1 MNWLFFSIA
10 TALLWG
16 TAELF
21 YKKGAQPD
29 EKYSHLK
36 ISVWVGVVMGAHAIY
51 TLLTQDIGYNPANLL
66 IYLPVSLFYIFS
78 MTFSYFGMRFLEE
91 SISDPIENTAGVIC
105 VLLFAIFM
113 GDEFSAL
120 TWIAVA
126 VITLGVVGVSY
137 IENRGETPRKKLL
150 GKKLA
155 IVAFCMP
162 FVYALLD
169 AFGTF
174 LDDAFFLVEDIANA
188 PFVDVTEETIEA
200 VANPSYELPFAL
212 FALFMGDEF
221 SWLTW
226 LSVGVI
232 TVGVVGVSYL
242 ENHGETTRKK
252 NYGKALAIISFCMP
266 FVYALLDAFGTFLD
280 DAFFLIEDV
289 ASSPLV
295 DVTEETIEAVANTS
309 YELTFALFALCLFI
323 FMKSKKVKFGS
334 VPQHKDKILAAVF
347 ETAGQFTY
355 VYALGGVDA
364 VAAPI
369 LSSVCVVSL
378 LLSRIFLKEKLSWK
392 TYAFIAVVIV
402 GILLLAVSEEL

>member
-1 MNWLFFSIA
+1 MSWLFFSVA

-21 YKKGAQPD
+21 YKKGALPN

-36 ISVWVGVVMGAHAIY
+36 ICVWVGVVMGAHAIF
-51 TLLTQDIGYNPANLL
+51 TLLTQDIGYNPVNLL
-66 IYLPVSLFYIFS
+66 IYLPVSLFYIIS
-78 MTFSYFGMRFLEE
+78 MAFSYFGMRFLEE

-105 VLLFAIFM
+105 ALLFVIFLQ
-113 GDEFSAL
+113 EEISAL
-120 TWIAVA
+120 TWVA
-126 VITLGVVGVSY
+126 IGIITVGVLGVSFL
-137 IENRGETPRKKLL
+137 ENHGETTRKKTY

-174 LDDAFFLVEDIANA
+174 FDDAFFLVEDIANA

-200 VANPSYELPFAL
+200 VAN
-212 FALFMGDEF
+212 
-221 SWLTW
+221 
-226 LSVGVI
+226 
-232 TVGVVGVSYL
+232 
-242 ENHGETTRKK
+242 
-252 NYGKALAIISFCMP
+252 
-266 FVYALLDAFGTFLD
+266 
-280 DAFFLIEDV
+280 
-289 ASSPLV
+289 
-295 DVTEETIEAVANTS
+295 TS
-309 YELTFALFALCLFI
+309 YELTFALFALGLFI
-323 FMKSKKVKFGS
+323 FMKAKKVKFGP

-364 VAAPI
+364 IAAPI

-378 LLSRIFLKEKLSWK
+378 LLSRIFLKEKLNWK
-392 TYAFIAVVIV
+392 TYVFIGIVIF
-402 GILLLAVSEEL
+402 GILLMAVAEEL

>member
-1 MNWLFFSIA
+1 MSGLFFSIA

-21 YKKGAQPD
+21 YKKGAQPN

-36 ISVWVGVVMGAHAIY
+36 ICVWVGVVMGAHAIF
-51 TLLTQDIGYNPANLL
+51 TLVTQDINYNPMNLL
-66 IYLPVSLFYIFS
+66 IYLPVSLFYIIS
-78 MTFSYFGMRFLEE
+78 MAFSYFGMRFLEE

-113 GDEFSAL
+113 GDEFSVL
-120 TWIAVA
+120 TWVA
-126 VITLGVVGVSY
+126 VGVITVGVVGVSY
-137 IENRGETPRKKLL
+137 LENHGETPRKKNL

-155 IVAFCMP
+155 IVSFCMP
-162 FVYALLD
+162 FLYALLD

-188 PFVDVTEETIEA
+188 PFVDVTEET
-200 VANPSYELPFAL
+200 
-212 FALFMGDEF
+212 M
-221 SWLTW
+221 
-226 LSVGVI
+226 
-232 TVGVVGVSYL
+232 
-242 ENHGETTRKK
+242 
-252 NYGKALAIISFCMP
+252 
-266 FVYALLDAFGTFLD
+266 
-280 DAFFLIEDV
+280 
-289 ASSPLV
+289 
-295 DVTEETIEAVANTS
+295 EAVANTS
-309 YELTFALFALCLFI
+309 YELTFALFALGLFI
-323 FMKSKKVKFGS
+323 FMKAKKVKFGP

-402 GILLLAVSEEL
+402 GILLLAVAEEL

>member
-1 MNWLFFSIA
+1 MSWLFFSIA

-21 YKKGAQPD
+21 YKKGAVEN

-36 ISVWVGVVMGAHAIY
+36 ICVWVGVVMGAHAIF
-51 TLLTQDIGYNPANLL
+51 TLLTQDINYNPANLL
-66 IYLPVSLFYIFS
+66 AYLPVSLFYIIS
-78 MTFSYFGMRFLEE
+78 MAFSYFGMRFLEE

-113 GDEFSAL
+113 GDEFSLL
-120 TWIAVA
+120 TWIAVGI
-126 VITLGVVGVSY
+126 ITVGVVGVSFL
-137 IENRGETPRKKLL
+137 ENAGETPRKKTY

-155 IVAFCMP
+155 IVAFIMP
-162 FVYALLD
+162 FLYALLD

-188 PFVDVTEETIEA
+188 PFVDVTEET
-200 VANPSYELPFAL
+200 
-212 FALFMGDEF
+212 M
-221 SWLTW
+221 
-226 LSVGVI
+226 
-232 TVGVVGVSYL
+232 
-242 ENHGETTRKK
+242 
-252 NYGKALAIISFCMP
+252 
-266 FVYALLDAFGTFLD
+266 
-280 DAFFLIEDV
+280 
-289 ASSPLV
+289 
-295 DVTEETIEAVANTS
+295 EAVANTS
-309 YELTFALFALCLFI
+309 YELTFALFALGLFL
-323 FMKSKKVKFGS
+323 FMKAKKVKFGP

-364 VAAPI
+364 IAAPI

-392 TYAFIAVVIV
+392 TYAFIGIVIF
-402 GILLLAVSEEL
+402 GILLLAVAEEL

>member
-1 MNWLFFSIA
+1 MSWLFFSIA
-10 TALLWG
+10 TAMLWG

-36 ISVWVGVVMGAHAIY
+36 ISVWVGVVMGIHAIY
-51 TLLTQDIGYNPANLL
+51 TLLTQNISFNPANILV
-66 IYLPVSLFYIFS
+66 YLPVSLFYIFS

-120 TWIAVA
+120 TWIAVG
-126 VITLGVVGVSY
+126 VITIGVVGVSFL
-137 IENRGETPRKKLL
+137 ENKGETPRKKKL
-150 GKKLA
+150 GKTLA

-200 VANPSYELPFAL
+200 VAN
-212 FALFMGDEF
+212 
-221 SWLTW
+221 
-226 LSVGVI
+226 
-232 TVGVVGVSYL
+232 
-242 ENHGETTRKK
+242 
-252 NYGKALAIISFCMP
+252 
-266 FVYALLDAFGTFLD
+266 
-280 DAFFLIEDV
+280 
-289 ASSPLV
+289 
-295 DVTEETIEAVANTS
+295 TS
-309 YELTFALFALCLFI
+309 YELTFALFALILFI
-323 FMKSKKVKFGS
+323 FMKTKGVKFGP

-392 TYAFIAVVIV
+392 TYAFIAVVII
-402 GILLLAVSEEL
+402 GILLLAVAEEL

>member
-1 MNWLFFSIA
+1 MSWLFFSIA
-10 TALLWG
+10 TAVLWG
-16 TAELF
+16 AAELF
-21 YKKGAQPD
+21 YKKGAQPN

-36 ISVWVGVVMGAHAIY
+36 ICVWVGIVMGAHAIF
-51 TLLTQDIGYNPANLL
+51 TLLTQDIGYNPINL
-66 IYLPVSLFYIFS
+66 IRYLPVSLMYIVS
-78 MTFSYFGMRFLEE
+78 MAFSYFGMRFLEE

-120 TWIAVA
+120 TWIAIA
-126 VITLGVVGVSY
+126 VIAVGVVGVGY
-137 IENRGETPRKKLL
+137 LENHGETTRKKKL

-155 IVAFCMP
+155 VVAFCMP

-174 LDDAFFLVEDIANA
+174 LDDAFFLVEDISA
-188 PFVDVTEETIEA
+188 T
-200 VANPSYELPFAL
+200 
-212 FALFMGDEF
+212 
-221 SWLTW
+221 
-226 LSVGVI
+226 
-232 TVGVVGVSYL
+232 
-242 ENHGETTRKK
+242 
-252 NYGKALAIISFCMP
+252 
-266 FVYALLDAFGTFLD
+266 
-280 DAFFLIEDV
+280 
-289 ASSPLV
+289 PLV

-309 YELTFALFALCLFI
+309 YELTFALFALGLFI
-323 FMKSKKVKFGS
+323 FMKAKKVKFGP

-369 LSSVCVVSL
+369 LSSVCIVSL
-378 LLSRIFLKEKLSWK
+378 LLSRIFLKEKLTWK

-402 GILLLAVSEEL
+402 GILLLAVAEEL

>member
-174 LDDAFFLVEDIANA
+174 LDDAFFLVEDIAAA
-188 PFVDVTEETIEA
+188 PFVDVTEET
-200 VANPSYELPFAL
+200 
-212 FALFMGDEF
+212 M
-221 SWLTW
+221 
-226 LSVGVI
+226 
-232 TVGVVGVSYL
+232 
-242 ENHGETTRKK
+242 
-252 NYGKALAIISFCMP
+252 
-266 FVYALLDAFGTFLD
+266 
-280 DAFFLIEDV
+280 
-289 ASSPLV
+289 
-295 DVTEETIEAVANTS
+295 EAVANTS
-309 YELTFALFALCLFI
+309 YELTFALFALGLFI
-323 FMKSKKVKFGS
+323 FMKAKGVKFGP
-334 VPQHKDKILAAVF
+334 VKQHKDKIMAAVF

-378 LLSRIFLKEKLSWK
+378 LLSRIFLKEKLNWK
-392 TYAFIAVVIV
+392 TYAFITVVII
-402 GILLLAVSEEL
+402 GILLLAVAEEL

>member
-21 YKKGAQPD
+21 YKKGAQPA

-36 ISVWVGVVMGAHAIY
+36 ISVWVGVVMGLHAVY
-51 TLLTQDIGYNPANLL
+51 TLLTQDIGFNPMNLI

-78 MTFSYFGMRFLEE
+78 MTFSYFGMRFIEE

-126 VITLGVVGVSY
+126 VITVGVVGVSY
-137 IENRGETPRKKLL
+137 MENHGETQRKKNL

-174 LDDAFFLVEDIANA
+174 LDDAFFLVEDISAA
-188 PFVDVTEETIEA
+188 PF
-200 VANPSYELPFAL
+200 
-212 FALFMGDEF
+212 
-221 SWLTW
+221 
-226 LSVGVI
+226 
-232 TVGVVGVSYL
+232 
-242 ENHGETTRKK
+242 
-252 NYGKALAIISFCMP
+252 
-266 FVYALLDAFGTFLD
+266 
-280 DAFFLIEDV
+280 
-289 ASSPLV
+289 V

-309 YELTFALFALCLFI
+309 YELTFALFALILFI
-323 FMKSKKVKFGS
+323 FMKAKGVKFGP
-334 VPQHKDKILAAVF
+334 VKQHKDKILAAVF

-392 TYAFIAVVIV
+392 TYAFIAIVIV
-402 GILLLAVSEEL
+402 GILLLAVAEEL

>member
-1 MNWLFFSIA
+1 MSWLFFSIA

-21 YKKGAQPD
+21 YKKGARPD

-36 ISVWVGVVMGAHAIY
+36 ICVWVGVVMGAHAIF
-51 TLLTQDIGYNPANLL
+51 TLLTQDINYNPIN
-66 IYLPVSLFYIFS
+66 IIRYLPVSLFYIIS
-78 MTFSYFGMRFLEE
+78 MAFSYFGMRFLEE

-105 VLLFAIFM
+105 TLLFVIF
-113 GDEFSAL
+113 L
-120 TWIAVA
+120 Q
-126 VITLGVVGVSY
+126 
-137 IENRGETPRKKLL
+137 
-150 GKKLA
+150 
-155 IVAFCMP
+155 
-162 FVYALLD
+162 
-169 AFGTF
+169 
-174 LDDAFFLVEDIANA
+174 
-188 PFVDVTEETIEA
+188 EEI
-200 VANPSYELPFAL
+200 
-212 FALFMGDEF
+212 

-226 LSVGVI
+226 VAIGII
-232 TVGVVGVSYL
+232 TVGVLGVSFL

-252 NYGKALAIISFCMP
+252 KLGKTLAVVAFCMP

-289 ASSPLV
+289 ANSPLV
-295 DVTEETIEAVANTS
+295 DVTEDTIEAVANTS
-309 YELTFALFALCLFI
+309 YELTFALFALGLFI
-323 FMKSKKVKFGS
+323 FLKTKKVKFGS

-392 TYAFIAVVIV
+392 TYAFIAVVIF

>member
-1 MNWLFFSIA
+1 MSWLFFSVA

-21 YKKGAQPD
+21 YKKGARPD

-36 ISVWVGVVMGAHAIY
+36 ISVWVGVVMGIHAVY
-51 TLLTQDIGYNPANLL
+51 TLLTQDIGFNPVNLL

-120 TWIAVA
+120 TWIAVG
-126 VITLGVVGVSY
+126 VITVGVVGVSY
-137 IENRGETPRKKLL
+137 LENKGETPRKKTY

-155 IVAFCMP
+155 VIAFIMP
-162 FVYALLD
+162 FLYALLD

-174 LDDAFFLVEDIANA
+174 LDDAFFLVEDIAAA
-188 PFVDVTEETIEA
+188 PFVDVTEET
-200 VANPSYELPFAL
+200 
-212 FALFMGDEF
+212 M
-221 SWLTW
+221 
-226 LSVGVI
+226 
-232 TVGVVGVSYL
+232 
-242 ENHGETTRKK
+242 
-252 NYGKALAIISFCMP
+252 
-266 FVYALLDAFGTFLD
+266 
-280 DAFFLIEDV
+280 
-289 ASSPLV
+289 
-295 DVTEETIEAVANTS
+295 EAVANTS
-309 YELTFALFALCLFI
+309 YELTFALFALGLFI
-323 FMKSKKVKFGS
+323 FMKAKGVKFGP

-402 GILLLAVSEEL
+402 GILLLAVAEEL

>member
-1 MNWLFFSIA
+1 MSWLFFSIA

-21 YKKGAQPD
+21 YKKGARPD

-36 ISVWVGVVMGAHAIY
+36 ISVWVGVVMGIHAVY
-51 TLLTQDIGYNPANLL
+51 TLLTQDIGFNPMNLL

-113 GDEFSAL
+113 GDEFSLL
-120 TWIAVA
+120 TWIAVG
-126 VITLGVVGVSY
+126 VITVGVVGVSY
-137 IENRGETPRKKLL
+137 MENAGETPRKKTY

-155 IVAFCMP
+155 IVAFIMP
-162 FVYALLD
+162 FLYALLD

-200 VANPSYELPFAL
+200 VAN
-212 FALFMGDEF
+212 
-221 SWLTW
+221 
-226 LSVGVI
+226 
-232 TVGVVGVSYL
+232 
-242 ENHGETTRKK
+242 
-252 NYGKALAIISFCMP
+252 
-266 FVYALLDAFGTFLD
+266 
-280 DAFFLIEDV
+280 
-289 ASSPLV
+289 
-295 DVTEETIEAVANTS
+295 TS
-309 YELTFALFALCLFI
+309 YELTFALFALGLFI
-323 FMKSKKVKFGS
+323 FMKAKKVKFGP

-364 VAAPI
+364 IAAPI

-392 TYAFIAVVIV
+392 TYAFITVVIV
-402 GILLLAVSEEL
+402 GILLLAVAEEL

>member
-1 MNWLFFSIA
+1 MSWLFFSVA

-51 TLLTQDIGYNPANLL
+51 TLLTQNIGYNPVNIL

-113 GDEFSAL
+113 GDEFSLL
-120 TWIAVA
+120 TWIAVV
-126 VITLGVVGVSY
+126 VITVGVVGVSFL
-137 IENRGETPRKKLL
+137 ENKGETPRKKKL

-162 FVYALLD
+162 FVYAFLD

-174 LDDAFFLVEDIANA
+174 LDDAFFLVEDIAAA
-188 PFVDVTEETIEA
+188 PF
-200 VANPSYELPFAL
+200 
-212 FALFMGDEF
+212 
-221 SWLTW
+221 
-226 LSVGVI
+226 
-232 TVGVVGVSYL
+232 
-242 ENHGETTRKK
+242 
-252 NYGKALAIISFCMP
+252 
-266 FVYALLDAFGTFLD
+266 
-280 DAFFLIEDV
+280 
-289 ASSPLV
+289 V

-323 FMKSKKVKFGS
+323 FMKARKVKFGP
-334 VPQHKDKILAAVF
+334 VKQHKDKILAAVF

-402 GILLLAVSEEL
+402 GILLLAVAEEL

>member
-1 MNWLFFSIA
+1 MSMSWLFFSIA

-21 YKKGAQPD
+21 YKKGALPN

-36 ISVWVGVVMGAHAIY
+36 ICVWVGVVMGAHAIF
-51 TLLTQDIGYNPANLL
+51 TLLTQDIGYNPVNLL
-66 IYLPVSLFYIFS
+66 IYLPVSLFYIIS
-78 MTFSYFGMRFLEE
+78 MAFSYFGMRFLEE

-105 VLLFAIFM
+105 ALLFVIFLQ
-113 GDEFSAL
+113 EEISAL
-120 TWIAVA
+120 TWVA
-126 VITLGVVGVSY
+126 IGIITIGVLGVSFL
-137 IENRGETPRKKLL
+137 ENHGETTRKKTY

-174 LDDAFFLVEDIANA
+174 FDDAFFLVEDIANA

-200 VANPSYELPFAL
+200 VAN
-212 FALFMGDEF
+212 
-221 SWLTW
+221 
-226 LSVGVI
+226 
-232 TVGVVGVSYL
+232 
-242 ENHGETTRKK
+242 
-252 NYGKALAIISFCMP
+252 
-266 FVYALLDAFGTFLD
+266 
-280 DAFFLIEDV
+280 
-289 ASSPLV
+289 
-295 DVTEETIEAVANTS
+295 TS
-309 YELTFALFALCLFI
+309 YELTFALFALGLFI
-323 FMKSKKVKFGS
+323 FMKAKKVKFGP

-364 VAAPI
+364 IAAPI

-378 LLSRIFLKEKLSWK
+378 LLSRIFLKEKLNWK
-392 TYAFIAVVIV
+392 TYVFIGVVIF
-402 GILLLAVSEEL
+402 GILLMAVAEEL